1 MGVDDVKPM
10 QGKARQGK
18 GKILALEKCPT
29 GIQGLDDITDGGL
42 PKGRPTLICG
52 GAGSGKTL
60 IAMDFL
66 ARGALDHGEPGVYIT
81 FEERKDDLVK
91 NFASMG
97 LDLEDLIRKK
107 KLIIDQIRI
116 NPAEITETGEFDL
129 EGLFIRLGDHIDTI
143 GAKRVALDTIEA
155 LFSAFSNA
163 DIIRSELQRLFLWIK
178 DRGITAI
185 VTGEQGER
193 TLTRFGLEEYVADCV
208 ITLDNRL
215 VNQISTR
222 RVRVVKYRGSKH
234 GADEYPFLIS
244 EDGITVL
251 PVTTLSLIHT
261 ASSDRVSTGIGR
273 LNTMLGGKGFFRG
286 SSVLVTGEA
295 GTGKSSILTAFID
308 ATCRRKECCL
318 YFAFEESQSQI
329 IRNMRSIG
337 YDLQQW
343 IDADLLR
350 FHAIRPSAYGLEMHL
365 AIMIKRIHEFG
376 PKVVVI
382 DPISNLFPVGDEI
395 QVRSMLMRLIDY
407 LKSNDITSLYTNL
420 TNEQTLSPGGAEFTQ
435 AHVSSLMDSWI
446 ALKMIEG
453 NGERNRALYV
463 LKSRG
468 MAHSNQIRE
477 FVLSD
482 NGIELFDVYIGS
494 EGVLL
499 GSARSVQ
506 EIKERAGKLAR
517 EQEIAGKRRDLE
529 LKKRSMET
537 DIAALKEKY
546 AQEEREM
553 RVLTEQD
560 QGRKKLMNGER
571 KDMAAHRSADR

>member
-1 MGVDDVKPM
+1 MDD
-10 QGKARQGK
+10 
-18 GKILALEKCPT
+18 
-29 GIQGLDDITDGGL
+29 
-42 PKGRPTLICG
+42 
-52 GAGSGKTL
+52 
-60 IAMDFL
+60 
-66 ARGALDHGEPGVYIT
+66 
-81 FEERKDDLVK
+81 
-91 NFASMG
+91 
-97 LDLEDLIRKK
+97 
-107 KLIIDQIRI
+107 
-116 NPAEITETGEFDL
+116 
-129 EGLFIRLGDHIDTI
+129 
-143 GAKRVALDTIEA
+143 
-155 LFSAFSNA
+155 
-163 DIIRSELQRLFLWIK
+163 
-178 DRGITAI
+178 
-185 VTGEQGER
+185 
-193 TLTRFGLEEYVADCV
+193 
-208 ITLDNRL
+208 
-215 VNQISTR
+215 
-222 RVRVVKYRGSKH
+222 
-234 GADEYPFLIS
+234 
-244 EDGITVL
+244 
-251 PVTTLSLIHT
+251 
-261 ASSDRVSTGIGR
+261 
-273 LNTMLGGKGFFRG
+273 
-286 SSVLVTGEA
+286 
-295 GTGKSSILTAFID
+295 
-308 ATCRRKECCL
+308 
-318 YFAFEESQSQI
+318 
-329 IRNMRSIG
+329 
-337 YDLQQW
+337 
-343 IDADLLR
+343 DLLR
-350 FHAIRPSAYGLEMHL
+350 FHAIRPSAFGLEMHL
-365 AIMIKRIHEFG
+365 AIMIKLIHEFG

-382 DPISNLFPVGDEI
+382 DPISNLFPIGDEI

-482 NGIELFDVYIGS
+482 NGIELLDVYIGS

-517 EQEIAGKRRDLE
+517 EQDIAGKRRDLE

-560 QGRKKLMNGER
+560 QGRKKLMSGER

>member
-1 MGVDDVKPM
+1 M
-10 QGKARQGK
+10 
-18 GKILALEKCPT
+18 
-29 GIQGLDDITDGGL
+29 
-42 PKGRPTLICG
+42 
-52 GAGSGKTL
+52 
-60 IAMDFL
+60 
-66 ARGALDHGEPGVYIT
+66 
-81 FEERKDDLVK
+81 
-91 NFASMG
+91 
-97 LDLEDLIRKK
+97 
-107 KLIIDQIRI
+107 
-116 NPAEITETGEFDL
+116 
-129 EGLFIRLGDHIDTI
+129 
-143 GAKRVALDTIEA
+143 
-155 LFSAFSNA
+155 
-163 DIIRSELQRLFLWIK
+163 
-178 DRGITAI
+178 
-185 VTGEQGER
+185 
-193 TLTRFGLEEYVADCV
+193 
-208 ITLDNRL
+208 
-215 VNQISTR
+215 
-222 RVRVVKYRGSKH
+222 
-234 GADEYPFLIS
+234 
-244 EDGITVL
+244 
-251 PVTTLSLIHT
+251 HT

-273 LNTMLGGKGFFRG
+273 LDTMLGGKGFYRG

-295 GTGKSSILTAFID
+295 GTGKSSILTAFTD
-308 ATCRRKECCL
+308 AACRRKERCL

-343 IDADLLR
+343 VDDDLLR
-350 FHAIRPSAYGLEMHL
+350 FHAIRPSAFGLEMHL
-365 AIMIKRIHEFG
+365 AIMIKLIHEFG

-382 DPISNLFPVGDEI
+382 DPISNLFPIGDEI

-453 NGERNRALYV
+453 NGERNRAIYV

-482 NGIELFDVYIGS
+482 NGIDLLDVYIGS